1 MIRLQR
7 SSLTHAMNFPT
18 NPSGNV
24 FVRVVVVLILSVG
37 MVLAFKLTSSVNS
50 TTESGVIMEL
60 PSQVNGFSGKDA
72 AASEG
77 ERYVLPK
84 DTEIVKKS
92 YSDSFGDPI
101 NAQVVLAGAEKR
113 SIHRPELCL
122 PAQGWSIDRRETIP
136 VRLADGRSISV
147 MADHISRPVEISP
160 GVTKTLPSLYCYW
173 FVGNRVT
180 TSSHLHRL
188 LLTSWDRVIHHK
200 NHRWAYIAV
209 SAPVLQGFMPNGKDA
224 KATQKMMTDFIAA
237 LAPSV
242 MK

>member
-1 MIRLQR
+1 
-7 SSLTHAMNFPT
+7 MNLFSYA
-18 NPSGNV
+18 SGNA
-24 FVRVVVVLILSVG
+24 FLRVIVVLILSITT
-37 MVLAFKLTSSVNS
+37 VLAFKLTSSVNS
-50 TTESGVIMEL
+50 TTESGVNMTL
-60 PSQVNGFSGKDA
+60 PSRVNGFSGKDA
-72 AASEG
+72 VASEG
-77 ERYVLPK
+77 EKYVLPK
-84 DTEIVKKS
+84 DTEIVKMI

-136 VRLADGRSISV
+136 VRLADGRSITV

-160 GVTKTLPSLYCYW
+160 GVMKTLPSLYCYW
-173 FVGNRVT
+173 FVGNGVS

-224 KATQKMMTDFIAA
+224 KATQKMIIDFIAA

>member
-1 MIRLQR
+1 
-7 SSLTHAMNFPT
+7 MNLST
-18 NPSGNV
+18 NAVG
-24 FVRVVVVLILSVG
+24 RILVVLVLSVG
-37 MVLAFKLTSSVNS
+37 TVLAFKLTSSVNS
-50 TTESGVIMEL
+50 TTESGLIMTL
-60 PSQVNGFSGKDA
+60 PSEINGFSGRDE

-77 ERYVLPK
+77 EKSVLPK

-92 YSDSFGDPI
+92 YRDSDGEFI

-136 VRLADGRSISV
+136 VKLADGSSFTV
-147 MADHISRPVEISP
+147 MADHISKPVEVSP

-173 FVGNRVT
+173 FVGNGVT

-188 LLTSWDRVIHHK
+188 LLTSWDRIVHHK

-209 SAPVLQGFMPNGKDA
+209 SAPVLQGFISNGKDA
-224 KATQKMMTDFIAA
+224 GATQKMITDFIAN

>member
-1 MIRLQR
+1 
-7 SSLTHAMNFPT
+7 MNLFSYA
-18 NPSGNV
+18 SGNA
-24 FVRVVVVLILSVG
+24 FLRVIVVLILSIAT
-37 MVLAFKLTSSVNS
+37 VLAFKLTSSVNS
-50 TTESGVIMEL
+50 TTESGVNMTL
-60 PSQVNGFSGKDA
+60 PSRVNGFSGKDA
-72 AASEG
+72 VASEG
-77 ERYVLPK
+77 EKYVLPK
-84 DTEIVKKS
+84 DTEIVKKI

-136 VRLADGRSISV
+136 VRLADGRSITV

-160 GVTKTLPSLYCYW
+160 GVMKTLPSLYCYW
-173 FVGNRVT
+173 FVGNGVS
-180 TSSHLHRL
+180 TSSHFHRL

-209 SAPVLQGFMPNGKDA
+209 SAPVLQGFTPNGKDG
-224 KATQKMMTDFIAA
+224 KATQKMVVDFIAA

>member
-1 MIRLQR
+1 
-7 SSLTHAMNFPT
+7 MNLFSYA
-18 NPSGNV
+18 SGNA
-24 FVRVVVVLILSVG
+24 FTRVIVVLILALVTVIG
-37 MVLAFKLTSSVNS
+37 FKFTSSVN
-50 TTESGVIMEL
+50 TGTESGVIMEL

-77 ERYVLPK
+77 EKYVLPK

-136 VRLADGRSISV
+136 VTLANGRSITV

-209 SAPVLQGFMPNGKDA
+209 SAPVLQGFTPNGKDGV
-224 KATQKMMTDFIAA
+224 ATQKMITDFIAA

>member
-1 MIRLQR
+1 
-7 SSLTHAMNFPT
+7 
-18 NPSGNV
+18 
-24 FVRVVVVLILSVG
+24 
-37 MVLAFKLTSSVNS
+37 
-50 TTESGVIMEL
+50 
-60 PSQVNGFSGKDA
+60 
-72 AASEG
+72 
-77 ERYVLPK
+77 
-84 DTEIVKKS
+84 
-92 YSDSFGDPI
+92 
-101 NAQVVLAGAEKR
+101 VLAGAEKR

-136 VRLADGRSISV
+136 VRLADGRSITV

-160 GVTKTLPSLYCYW
+160 GVMKTLPSLYCYW
-173 FVGNRVT
+173 FVGNGVS

-224 KATQKMMTDFIAA
+224 KATQKMIIDFIAA

>member
-1 MIRLQR
+1 
-7 SSLTHAMNFPT
+7 MNLFSYA
-18 NPSGNV
+18 SGNA
-24 FVRVVVVLILSVG
+24 FTRVIVVLILALGTVIG
-37 MVLAFKLTSSVNS
+37 FKFTSSVN
-50 TTESGVIMEL
+50 TGTESGVIMEL

-77 ERYVLPK
+77 EKYVLPK

-136 VRLADGRSISV
+136 VTLANGRSITV

-209 SAPVLQGFMPNGKDA
+209 SAPVLQGFTPNGKDGV
-224 KATQKMMTDFIAA
+224 ATQKMITDFIAA

>member
-1 MIRLQR
+1 
-7 SSLTHAMNFPT
+7 MNLFSYA
-18 NPSGNV
+18 SGNA
-24 FVRVVVVLILSVG
+24 FLRVIVVLILSIAT
-37 MVLAFKLTSSVNS
+37 VLAFKLTSSVNS
-50 TTESGVIMEL
+50 TTESGVNMTL
-60 PSQVNGFSGKDA
+60 PSRVNGFSGKDA
-72 AASEG
+72 VASEG
-77 ERYVLPK
+77 EKYVLPK
-84 DTEIVKKS
+84 DTEIVKKI
-92 YSDSFGDPI
+92 YSDSFGDPV

-136 VRLADGRSISV
+136 VRLADGRSITV

-160 GVTKTLPSLYCYW
+160 GVMKTLPSLYCYW
-173 FVGNRVT
+173 FVGNGVS

-209 SAPVLQGFMPNGKDA
+209 SAPVLQGFTSNGKDA
-224 KATQKMMTDFIAA
+224 KATQKMIIDFIAA

>member
-1 MIRLQR
+1 
-7 SSLTHAMNFPT
+7 MNLFSYA
-18 NPSGNV
+18 SGNA
-24 FVRVVVVLILSVG
+24 FLRVIVVLILSIAT
-37 MVLAFKLTSSVNS
+37 VLAFKLTSSVNS
-50 TTESGVIMEL
+50 TTESGVNMTL
-60 PSQVNGFSGKDA
+60 PSRVNGFSGKDA
-72 AASEG
+72 VASEG
-77 ERYVLPK
+77 EKYVLPK
-84 DTEIVKKS
+84 DTEIVKMI

-136 VRLADGRSISV
+136 VRLADGRSITV

-160 GVTKTLPSLYCYW
+160 GVMKTLPSLYCYW
-173 FVGNRVT
+173 FVGNGVS

-224 KATQKMMTDFIAA
+224 KATQKMIIDFIAA

>member
-1 MIRLQR
+1 
-7 SSLTHAMNFPT
+7 MNLFSYA
-18 NPSGNV
+18 SGNA
-24 FVRVVVVLILSVG
+24 FLRVIVVLILSIAT
-37 MVLAFKLTSSVNS
+37 VLAFKLTSSVNS
-50 TTESGVIMEL
+50 TTESGVNMTL
-60 PSQVNGFSGKDA
+60 PSRVNGFSGKDA
-72 AASEG
+72 VASEG
-77 ERYVLPK
+77 EKYVLPK
-84 DTEIVKKS
+84 DTEIVKKI
-92 YSDSFGDPI
+92 YSDSFGDPV

-136 VRLADGRSISV
+136 VRLADGRSITV

-160 GVTKTLPSLYCYW
+160 GVMKTLPSLYCYW
-173 FVGNRVT
+173 FVGNGVS

-209 SAPVLQGFMPNGKDA
+209 SAPVLQGFTSNGKDT
-224 KATQKMMTDFIAA
+224 KATQKMIIDFIAA